1 VVKELFRPNMTAEEQ
16 KEALRIHDRIWAVTV
31 SKLQYIPDEHAAEIR
46 AVYVEEGL
54 MDLDEAGYSCQTI
67 LARRMAEKF
76 YDIPIA
82 VTVFEG
88 KTYGAY
94 IGNWAPYEIPAYQPM
109 IATLAI
115 QMGLFNDQTPGDIAG
130 KPVVWWRNK
139 RA

>member
-1 VVKELFRPNMTAEEQ
+1 MKDLRTLPHDERTRVYDRIISKTAEM
-16 KEALRIHDRIWAVTV
+16 
-31 SKLQYIPDEHAAEIR
+31 LQYLPEERKAEIR
-46 AVYVEEGL
+46 AIYVEEGL
-54 MDLDEAGYSCQTI
+54 MDCEEAGYSCQTI

-82 VTVFEG
+82 VTVFNG

-94 IGNWAPYEIPAYQPM
+94 IGNWAPYELPAYEPM

-115 QMGLFNDQTPGDIAG
+115 QMGLFNKSEMGEIGG
-130 KPVVWWRNK
+130 KSVTWWRNV